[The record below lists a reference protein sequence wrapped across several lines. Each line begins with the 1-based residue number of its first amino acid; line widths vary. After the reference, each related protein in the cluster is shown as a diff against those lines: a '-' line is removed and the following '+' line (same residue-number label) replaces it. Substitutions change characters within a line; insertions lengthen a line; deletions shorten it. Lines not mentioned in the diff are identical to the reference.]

1 MEFTLHGVPLEFR
14 WTVTPVECGLTDGVL
29 SATSGPQTDIFVH
42 PAGTTTVMNAPRALA
57 PPPDGDWQFSA
68 RVRVEFRDAFDAG
81 VLLLWSDETHWA
93 KLCFERSPAGV
104 PMVVS
109 VVCRDVADDANSW
122 PVTGD
127 HVWLRVSRVGGAYAF
142 HASADGSRWEFVRH
156 FALPSSS
163 VGFVV
168 QAPVGAGCSAVFDYV
183 SFVTGAPADL
193 RDGS

>member
-14 WTVTPVECGLTDGVL
+14 WTVTPVECGLNDGVL
-29 SATSGPQTDIFVH
+29 SATAGPQTDIFVH
-42 PAGTTTVMNAPRALA
+42 PSGAPSTVSAPRALTT
-57 PPPDGDWQFSA
+57 PPEGDWRFSA
-68 RVRVEFRDAFDAG
+68 RVRVDFRDSFDAG

-93 KLCFERSPAGV
+93 KLCFERSPDGV

-122 PVTGD
+122 PVTD
-127 HVWLRVSRVGGAYAF
+127 QHVWLRISRVGGAYAF
-142 HASADGSRWEFVRH
+142 HTSSDGTRWEFVRH
-156 FALPSSS
+156 FALPASS

-168 QAPVGAGCSAVFDYV
+168 QAPVGSGCSAVFDHV
-183 SFVTGAPADL
+183 SFVAGAPADL